1 MKKNFTLLVICAL
14 FLSVSVM
21 ATTKKA
27 GFLNVAATVSEIADD
42 DERAAAQWFTST
54 YGGDYIPVSQIGTI
68 DLSQYGVIWIY
79 ADNENGYADAPDQ
92 IYAVAELLN
101 QYYKAGGNLLL
112 TIYANNLLYEF
123 GRTDMWPNIVGGAGP
138 GAVNPDV
145 WSISTAYGTWDATK
159 TVFDRSGDPLYE
171 GLTTESVERGNGNS
185 YVTIPLIGNGW
196 KEDHNCFWTM
206 DVVDVSLNNDDPAK
220 LSTWESTH
228 NATTLGTWGHVQD
241 YFGTAVSRWKPTT
254 VFAGTCI
261 SIGVGGYEWNIK
273 DGTNPYQANIIQL
286 TKNALDELKSPVSS
300 VHSIYKNEIHL
311 VLINDVL
318 TIPNF
323 DTFASG
329 QIYSVNGVEVSRF
342 VKSEIEGGVSVKDL
356 SKGVYIV
363 KLVDATGN
371 AVATQKFVK

>member
-27 GFLNVAATVSEIADD
+27 GFLNVAATVSAITDD
-42 DERAAAQWFTST
+42 DERAAAQWFTTT

-92 IYAVAELLN
+92 IYAVAEVLN

-138 GAVNPDV
+138 GGVNPDV
-145 WSISTAYGTWDATK
+145 WSISTAYGTWDPTK
-159 TVFDRSGDPLYE
+159 TVFDRSGDSLYE
-171 GLTTESVERGNGNS
+171 GLTTESVVRGNGNS

-206 DVVDVSLNNDDPAK
+206 EVVGVSLNNDDPAK
-220 LSTWESTH
+220 LITWESTH
-228 NATTLGTWGHVQD
+228 NVTTLGTWGHVQD
-241 YFGTAVSRWKPTT
+241 YFGSAVSRWKPTS

-261 SIGVGGYEWNIK
+261 TIGVGGYEWNIK
-273 DGTNPYQANIIQL
+273 DGTNPYQANIVRL
-286 TKNALDELKSPVSS
+286 TKNALDELKSPISS
-300 VHSIYKNEIHL
+300 VHSIYKNEVHL
-311 VLINDVL
+311 VLLNDML

-329 QIYSVNGVEVSRF
+329 QIYSVNGMEVSSF
-342 VKSEIEGGVSVKDL
+342 VKSEIDGGVSVKDL